1 MRLCF
6 ITLKNKFY
14 LGNDILISSNF
25 LWYEESKILGF
36 RFEEFEKIVLVGF
49 RGNELFDGYVYPKGI
64 KNKIFVIGPNFR
76 VEKRYVIDRL
86 VNIFLTLK
94 EIWKN
99 RQILKDV
106 DLVFA
111 PFFEYL
117 FFEFLLL
124 RFICPNA
131 KFILYVMG
139 DYPELNYRKKGN
151 LIYKFFLLLSLYFS
165 IKLSSESWFI
175 SEYLFKK
182 YGKKHSNKRIA
193 VVRSSKIKYTD
204 ILVTHKKQL
213 SSPCNLV
220 YVGRIS
226 EDKNTMMLPLILKEA
241 VKKEKL
247 NVRLKIVGDGP
258 LKGLL
263 ENTFNY
269 LKLSSLVDFYG
280 WIRDKEKLFSILD
293 ESHILILTSL
303 SEGTPLVFFE
313 SFARGLVVITTHFP
327 GAEEIVEDGVNGYL
341 VKCKSNDFPVG
352 EFVEKIKLL
361 ITNPELYEQISSN
374 NIEKVKYWTIEKL
387 GEEYR
392 RRVKNLLE
400 LK

>member
-1 MRLCF
+1 ML
-6 ITLKNKFY
+6 
-14 LGNDILISSNF
+14 S
-25 LWYEESKILGF
+25 
-36 RFEEFEKIVLVGF
+36 
-49 RGNELFDGYVYPKGI
+49 
-64 KNKIFVIGPNFR
+64 
-76 VEKRYVIDRL
+76 
-86 VNIFLTLK
+86 
-94 EIWKN
+94 
-99 RQILKDV
+99 
-106 DLVFA
+106 
-111 PFFEYL
+111 L
-117 FFEFLLL
+117 FFMLWD
-124 RFICPNA
+124 
-131 KFILYVMG
+131 

-204 ILVTHKKQL
+204 ILVRHKKQL

-327 GAEEIVEDGVNGYL
+327 
-341 VKCKSNDFPVG
+341 
-352 EFVEKIKLL
+352 
-361 ITNPELYEQISSN
+361 
-374 NIEKVKYWTIEKL
+374 
-387 GEEYR
+387 
-392 RRVKNLLE
+392 E
-400 LK
+400 LKK